1 MEKITFVNENAP
13 YVSAENLNQMQTNVE
28 NAINGIVESGSNAN
42 GRWIKW
48 ADGTMIVTQLYERT
62 YESKIPTGSLYWGAI
77 ENILDYPVSFTQLHS
92 VSITAKDNNL
102 VSAMPYDTPSN
113 KPASSIYLYS
123 SIELTGT
130 LPINVIAIG
139 RWK

>member
-13 YVSAENLNQMQTNVE
+13 YVSAENLNQMQDNVE
-28 NAINGIVESGSNAN
+28 SAINGIIETGSNNN

-48 ADGTMIVTQLYERT
+48 ADGTMIVTQFYERT
-62 YESKIPTGSLYWGAI
+62 YESKIATGALYWGAI
-77 ENILDYPVSFTQLHS
+77 ESILDYPVSFTELHS

-102 VSAMPYDTPSN
+102 VSAMPYYSPTN
-113 KPASSIYLYS
+113 KPAGTIYVYS
-123 SIELTGT
+123 ARELTGT

>member
-28 NAINGIVESGSNAN
+28 NAINEIIETGSNSN

-62 YESKIPTGSLYWGAI
+62 YESRIVTGSLYWGAI
-77 ENILDYPVSFTQLHS
+77 EDILDYPVSFTELHS

-102 VSAMPYDTPSN
+102 VSTMPYGSATN
-113 KPASSIYLYS
+113 KPAMIIYLYS
-123 SIELTGT
+123 AGELSGT